1 MTDRTQDIIVAIV
14 ICAFIA
20 YVFVDMNRII

>member
-1 MTDRTQDIIVAIV
+1 MTNKTQDIIVAIV